1 MVGGGCT
8 AGILG
13 QTVTLARQTSI
24 MTSRPAR
31 RNYKTG
37 RAHGCARQQAA
48 RRSGGRAAGR
58 PRRASGVWHTVG
70 GVATRRRRCAGAGIE
85 RAASGERRYG
95 ARAQVLWAQQ
105 PPRAGAAAR
114 RAPRAPARRA
124 LARTK
129 TTNLSSVH
137 AGPPIRGRCPG
148 CLSRSLL
155 LENFQFV
162 VNTIYEAHW
171 VANAFKG
178 LFLIDE
184 GWYLILRLPTSFL
197 MNFVVHYVRWHF
209 GTKTYNVANVMK
221 VIFCLFSWRMSYVE
235 IVTRGSR
242 CTEPG
247 SGARGGG
254 ESPASLRWRD
264 VAPNSC
270 YKICDLRRWNCPTLR
285 NFPYWT
291 FMQRDISFNIIIS
304 YGQATVTLLCSQ
316 WTTER

>member
-184 GWYLILRLPTSFL
+184 GWYLIIKIA
-197 MNFVVHYVRWHF
+197 YI
-209 GTKTYNVANVMK
+209 
-221 VIFCLFSWRMSYVE
+221 IF
-235 IVTRGSR
+235 
-242 CTEPG
+242 
-247 SGARGGG
+247 
-254 ESPASLRWRD
+254 
-264 VAPNSC
+264 
-270 YKICDLRRWNCPTLR
+270 
-285 NFPYWT
+285 
-291 FMQRDISFNIIIS
+291 
-304 YGQATVTLLCSQ
+304 
-316 WTTER
+316 